1 MKAVIL
7 TLIAITATMSLEAQ
21 SRKYIS
27 NFQFFQ
33 SYLNPAM
40 TGFEGTRVNASYR
53 SSQWAGFEGAPKTYM
68 VSADVSSGSGHSY
81 GISLLQD
88 SFGPY
93 KENQVFL
100 NYEYAIQL
108 SKTTQLRAGV
118 AATLDMQRLDLSTLQ
133 LNVQNDPMYQNFVND
148 FNKSMVIDFN
158 TGLALTSN
166 HFYLGYA
173 LQNASRGALAGKED
187 FFNTAGKFHHVG
199 QAGLR
204 LPLSKT
210 LGIVVNGLYR
220 YDPSSLQSI
229 EGQVKTVFYNT
240 AWIGVGYRSDMA
252 YVGSVGFCVSQARIG
267 FSYELPNS
275 TRTIT
280 SKTSELVVSYKF
292 NSRQRQSYGNYRKP
306 NRKTLSIW

>member
-1 MKAVIL
+1 MSATIFL
-7 TLIAITATMSLEAQ
+7 TMSVGAQ
-21 SRKYIS
+21 SRKYMS

-53 SSQWAGFEGAPKTYM
+53 NSQWVGFEGAPKTYM
-68 VSADVSSGSGHSY
+68 LSADFNSSSGHSY

-100 NYEYAIQL
+100 NYGYAIQL
-108 SKTTQLRAGV
+108 SRTLQLRAGA
-118 AATLDMQRLDLSTLQ
+118 AATIDMLRLDQSALQ
-133 LNVQNDPMYQNFVND
+133 LVAQNDPLYQSFVND

-158 TGLALTSN
+158 AGMALTGN
-166 HFYLGYA
+166 HFYLGYS
-173 LQNASRGALAGKED
+173 LQNASRGALAGKQD
-187 FFNTAGKFHHVG
+187 FFNTAENFHHVG
-199 QAGLR
+199 QAGVR

-220 YDPSSLQSI
+220 YDPSSLRSI

-252 YVGSVGFCVSQARIG
+252 YVGSVGFCVNQARIG
-267 FSYELPNS
+267 FSYELPSN
-275 TRTIT
+275 TNKTIN

-292 NSRQRQSYGNYRKP
+292 NSRLRQSYGNYKKP
-306 NRKTLSIW
+306 SRKTLNVW